1 MPVTEYL
8 LVDPDEPYDWGAAF
22 REIGRNVQEGLDA
35 IWAFLHSV
43 VQFLMQLPELIINAL
58 GDIDFDKVKQDVD
71 NGVHQGIQFL
81 IEHERLVAAAFFVL
95 SLILGF
101 PIGFIMSIIF
111 FIPQLIFLGI
121 LRCIGFRR
129 KGVERDSL
137 AASYQSRNYG
147 AYTPSNS
154 QFAAYQSRAAV
165 GPIPRG
171 IGNIWMML
179 FSWLSMITSIVLFV
193 HSFCHPQQILN

>member
-58 GDIDFDKVKQDVD
+58 GDIDFDKVKHDVD

-101 PIGFIMSIIF
+101 PIGFIISIIF

-129 KGVERDSL
+129 KGVERAL
-137 AASYQSRNYG
+137 RLVTN
-147 AYTPSNS
+147 
-154 QFAAYQSRAAV
+154 
-165 GPIPRG
+165 RG
-171 IGNIWMML
+171 I
-179 FSWLSMITSIVLFV
+179 TV
-193 HSFCHPQQILN
+193 HIPLPTANLPHTNRARPLVPYPEASEISG